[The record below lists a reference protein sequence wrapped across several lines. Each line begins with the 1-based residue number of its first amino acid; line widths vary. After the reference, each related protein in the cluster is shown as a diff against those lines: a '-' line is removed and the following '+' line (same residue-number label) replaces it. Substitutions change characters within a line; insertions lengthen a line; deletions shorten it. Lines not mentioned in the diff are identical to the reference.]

1 MSRPQH
7 RIVCYGISDTGLQR
21 RNNEDHFMVADLTRQ
36 VVGVHANRV
45 VPEILCHD
53 VGARGTLLA
62 VADGLGGYDGGEIA
76 SRIAVETTVQAL
88 FETPTAHPS
97 LAEQLSRAVEHAHQ
111 AIYQQRHHGSGGTHM
126 ASTLTAVHISVG
138 MMTVGQVGD
147 SRAYLWRDGQLTLL
161 TEDQTFV
168 HMLQKRGMLTAEEA
182 RTHPNR
188 HVILQA
194 LGQDDNV
201 SCEVSAVPYQH
212 GDSVLLCSDGLSS
225 YVTHED
231 MESILMSH
239 DDEMTRCRSL
249 VDAANA
255 CGGVDNVTVLL
266 ARLLIDQYDKPSEKC

>member
-1 MSRPQH
+1 MSRPHH

-21 RNNEDHFMVADLTRQ
+21 HNNEDHFMVADLTRQ

-45 VPEILCHD
+45 APEILCHD
-53 VGARGTLLA
+53 IGVYGTLLA
-62 VADGLGGYDGGEIA
+62 VADGLGGYEGGEIA

-88 FETPTAHPS
+88 FEGGDAHPS
-97 LAEQLSRAVEHAHQ
+97 LAERLSWAVEQAHQ
-111 AIYQQRHHGSGGTHM
+111 AIHQQRHHDNGGTHM
-126 ASTLTAVHISVG
+126 ASTLTAVHIGAG
-138 MMTVGQVGD
+138 MLTVVQVGD

-182 RTHPNR
+182 RHHPNR

-194 LGQDDNV
+194 LGQDGAV
-201 SCEVSAVPYQH
+201 SCEVSTVPYQH
-212 GDSVLLCSDGLSS
+212 GDCVLLCSDGLSS

-231 MESILMSH
+231 IESMLMSY
-239 DDEMTRCRSL
+239 DDEMARCRSL

-255 CGGVDNVTVLL
+255 SGGADNVTVVL
-266 ARLLIDQYDKPSEKC
+266 ARLLIEQHGDPSEQR